1 MHAPRPHTHI
11 CTLGKCTRAWITFG
25 SCESDMW
32 IPTSTAAERDYCSAW
47 SSAYT
52 SQFSKCQTSRQ
63 QQKKWE
69 KVASENWCV
78 YEQGIKSI
86 PQMHTPSNFFWHQFW
101 FMRAGHFAFIWN
113 ICLHFYISKTRFDAE
128 QTPVPLLDLHVS
140 LHITLGRKQWLK
152 SHFLT
157 SFYPDYAF
165 CYSSE

>member
-32 IPTSTAAERDYCSAW
+32 IPASTAAERDYCSAW

-63 QQKKWE
+63 
-69 KVASENWCV
+69 KVRKGSFWKLMCV
-78 YEQGIKSI
+78 WTGNKIHSTDAHTIKLFL
-86 PQMHTPSNFFWHQFW
+86 TPGW

-128 QTPVPLLDLHVS
+128 QTPFPLLDLYVS

-152 SHFLT
+152 SYFLT
-157 SFYPDYAF
+157 SFYSDYAF
-165 CYSSE
+165 FYSSE